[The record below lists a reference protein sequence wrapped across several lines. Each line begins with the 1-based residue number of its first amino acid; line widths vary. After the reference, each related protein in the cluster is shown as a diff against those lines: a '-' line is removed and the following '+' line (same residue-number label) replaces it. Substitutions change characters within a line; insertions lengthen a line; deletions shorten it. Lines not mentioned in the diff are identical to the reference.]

1 MKYFDIFVSMLVV
14 GIVLLMILPIP
25 TFLLDVLQ
33 VLNITL
39 SLIILLSTMYVKT
52 ALELSS
58 FPSILLVITLFR
70 LALNVTSTR
79 LILLQ
84 GKDFDGKVVKAFG
97 NFVIQGNYIVG
108 LIIFLILVI
117 IQFIVITKG
126 AERISE
132 VGARFTLDAMPGKQM
147 SVDADYNAGLI
158 TEAEAKKKRNDIRRE
173 ADFYGAMDGASKFV
187 RGDSIAGIIIVFVNI
202 LGGLIIGV
210 VQQGLGIAESA
221 EVFTLLTVGDGL
233 AAQIPSLLVSTSSGI
248 LVSRAASEGSLSSDM
263 LKQLSADNRVL
274 YLTGGVLVF
283 LSLFTPLPTFTTMLI
298 GAFLIVMAVLASRQ
312 EKRVVAAG
320 MGGMEMGG
328 VPGLQGPSAA
338 SHAGETKTKAA
349 EQPAPFMT
357 TSAEVSEILQTDTID
372 VELGYGLLPLA
383 DPTQGGDLLDRI
395 TLVRKQVAYEM
406 GLILT
411 PIRVRDSVLL
421 KANEYVIKLKGTEI
435 ARFELWP
442 NRLLAINPGTAKGIL
457 PGISSTEPAFGLEAY
472 WIEESQRDRAAES
485 GYTVVDPPSVFATH
499 LSEIIKK
506 HAHDILGRREMTL
519 LIDGLKE
526 KFSALVNEVMPDGLK
541 LYEVQRILQNLLRE
555 RVSIRNMPLIFETL
569 TEHLDKTKDLD
580 YLTEFVRRGLKRQI
594 ILEARS
600 EDGQIHAIGLD
611 PALERQLL
619 NAIRETPEERYLALD
634 PTIVKKLEE
643 TLSSSMEN
651 TMRKGFM
658 PVVVCSGTIR
668 HYLKRSIERALPGM
682 MVLAYEEL
690 VEDIPFSVEAV
701 INL

>member
-1 MKYFDIFVSMLVV
+1 MKYFDIIISLLIV

-25 TFLLDVLQ
+25 TFMLDIFQ
-33 VLNITL
+33 ILNITL
-39 SLIILLSTMYVKT
+39 SLVILLSTMYVGS

-70 LALNVTSTR
+70 LSLNVNSTR

-84 GKDFDGKVVKAFG
+84 GKNFDGQVVKAFG
-97 NFVIQGNYIVG
+97 NFVVQGNYIVG
-108 LIIFLILVI
+108 IIIFLILVI

-126 AERISE
+126 SERISE
-132 VGARFTLDAMPGKQM
+132 VAARFTLDAMPGKQM

-158 TEAEAKKKRNDIRRE
+158 TEEEAKKRRNDVRRE

-202 LGGLIIGV
+202 LGGLIIGA
-210 VQQGLGIAESA
+210 VQQGLSIGEAA

-248 LVSRAASEGSLSSDM
+248 LVSRAASEDNLSMDM
-263 LKQLSADNRVL
+263 MKQLTSDNRVMF
-274 YLTGGVLVF
+274 LTGGVLVF
-283 LSLFTPLPTFTTMLI
+283 LSLFTPLPTFSTLLI
-298 GAFLIVMAVLASRQ
+298 GALLIGMGFMASR
-312 EKRVVAAG
+312 
-320 MGGMEMGG
+320 
-328 VPGLQGPSAA
+328 
-338 SHAGETKTKAA
+338 ETKKLATDSGGGTGPEPEGFAGLKGPTPPGGEPRPKG

-357 TSAEVSEILQTDTID
+357 TSAEVSEIIQTDTID

-395 TLVRKQVAYEM
+395 TLVRKQLAYEM

-435 ARFELWP
+435 ARYELWP

-457 PGISSTEPAFGLEAY
+457 PGISSREPAFGLEAY
-472 WIEESQRDRAAES
+472 WIDESQREFAINS

-506 HAHDILGRREMTL
+506 YAHEILGRREMSL

-526 KFSALVNEVMPDGLK
+526 KFSSLVNEVIPDGLK
-541 LYEVQRILQNLLRE
+541 LFEVQRILQNLLRE
-555 RVSIRNMPLIFETL
+555 RVSIRNLPLVFETL
-569 TEHLDKTKDLD
+569 TEHIDKTKDID
-580 YLTEFVRRGLKRQI
+580 YLTEYVRRGLKRQI
-594 ILEARS
+594 VLDARS
-600 EDGQIHAIGLD
+600 DDGSLHAVGLD

-634 PTIVKKLEE
+634 PEMLKKMEE
-643 TLSSSMEN
+643 TLSNALEKAMK
-651 TMRKGFM
+651 KGFM
-658 PVVVCSGTIR
+658 PIVICSGSIR
-668 HYLKRSIERALPGM
+668 YYLKRSIERALPGVI
-682 MVLAYEEL
+682 VLAYEEL

>member
-1 MKYFDIFVSMLVV
+1 MKYFDIIITLLIV

-25 TFLLDVLQ
+25 TFLLDIFQ
-33 VLNITL
+33 IINITI
-39 SLIILLSTMYVKT
+39 SLVILLSTMYVGN

-70 LALNVTSTR
+70 LALNVNSTR

-84 GKDFDGKVVKAFG
+84 GKNFDGRVVKAFG
-97 NFVIQGNYIVG
+97 NFVVQGNYIVG
-108 LIIFLILVI
+108 IIIFLILVI

-126 AERISE
+126 SERISE
-132 VGARFTLDAMPGKQM
+132 VAARFTLDAMPGKQM

-158 TEAEAKKKRNDIRRE
+158 TEVEAKKRRNYVRRE

-202 LGGLIIGV
+202 IGGLIIGA
-210 VQQGLGIAESA
+210 VQQGLSIGEAA

-248 LVSRAASEGSLSSDM
+248 LVSRAASEDNLSRDM
-263 LKQLSADNRVL
+263 MKQLTSDNRVMF
-274 YLTGGVLVF
+274 LTGGVLVF
-283 LSLFTPLPTFTTMLI
+283 LSLFTPLPTFSTLLI
-298 GAFLIVMAVLASRQ
+298 GVLLIAMGFMASR
-312 EKRVVAAG
+312 
-320 MGGMEMGG
+320 
-328 VPGLQGPSAA
+328 
-338 SHAGETKTKAA
+338 ETKKLAPETGGPGGPEPEGFAGLKGPPPGEPRPKG

-357 TSAEVSEILQTDTID
+357 TSAEVSEIIQTDTID

-395 TLVRKQVAYEM
+395 TLVRKQLAYEM

-435 ARFELWP
+435 ARYELWP

-457 PGISSTEPAFGLEAY
+457 PGISSREPAFSLEAY
-472 WIEESQRDRAAES
+472 WIDESQREFAINS

-506 HAHDILGRREMTL
+506 YAHEILGRREMSL

-526 KFSALVNEVMPDGLK
+526 KFSSLVNEVIPDGLK
-541 LYEVQRILQNLLRE
+541 MFEVQRILQNLLKE

-569 TEHLDKTKDLD
+569 TEHIDKTKDID
-580 YLTEFVRRGLKRQI
+580 YLTEYVRRGLKRQI
-594 ILEARS
+594 VLDARS
-600 EDGQIHAIGLD
+600 DDGALHAVGLD
-611 PALERQLL
+611 PSLERQLV
-619 NAIRETPEERYLALD
+619 NSIRETPEERYLAID
-634 PTIVKKLEE
+634 PEMLKKLEG
-643 TLSSSMEN
+643 TLSNALEKAMK
-651 TMRKGFM
+651 KGFM
-658 PVVVCSGTIR
+658 PIVVCSGSIR
-668 HYLKRSIERALPGM
+668 YYLKRSIERALPGVI
-682 MVLAYEEL
+682 VLAYEEL